1 MRVDKQT
8 VVFAGVCLFLL
19 SYFMMLFDFPNLLT
33 VIIGTFIC
41 FILLFRQK
49 SFRFNTGTCLLSIT
63 ITSYFIIRY
72 GFAEAIVMGL
82 PYVGILMYVLAN
94 YLACEIKTK
103 EKSEQLFFIIL
114 FTIVLGYTI
123 HGFLNSYMYLEGYRA
138 KAGRRWYDFWMHI
151 YLPATE
157 HVIYF
162 LPVLSLIF
170 PAIVYFRKNK
180 ILNSLVLISSIFFI
194 YFSWISNSRMPIFIF
209 PLIFAAQL
217 FLYVLLEWEKVK
229 TIVLKRKHL
238 FIGICV
244 SIILGLLLFIV
255 IDNPVMYALK
265 VKLGRHGGVFG
276 SIRFVAQRLALQ
288 QLFDYPMGGSH
299 MDLGMINYAHN
310 TWLDMANRAGLIP
323 FFAFT
328 TYTFWTIY
336 EMIVW
341 LGKKEISLRR
351 KLMIAGVYGAFF
363 LYYTVE
369 RGIDNSM
376 HFMTPWFFI
385 NGMVHGELSVIKE
398 NKRE

>member
-49 SFRFNTGTCLLSIT
+49 SFRFDIGTCLLSIT
-63 ITSYFIIRY
+63 IVSYFIIRY

-103 EKSEQLFFIIL
+103 EKSEQLFSIIL

-138 KAGRRWYDFWMHI
+138 ATGRRWYDFWMHI

-162 LPVLSLIF
+162 LPVLSLIL
-170 PAIVYFRKNK
+170 PAIVFFRKNK
-180 ILNSLVLISSIFFI
+180 ILNSFVLISSIFFV

-217 FLYVLLEWEKVK
+217 FLYVLLDWEKVK
-229 TIVLKRKHL
+229 TIVLKRKKL
-238 FIGICV
+238 FIGVCAG
-244 SIILGLLLFIV
+244 IILGLLLFVV

-299 MDLGMINYAHN
+299 MNLGMINYAHN

-328 TYTFWTIY
+328 AYTFWTIY
-336 EMIVW
+336 EMIIW
-341 LGKKEISLRR
+341 LSKKEISIRR
-351 KLMIAGVYGAFF
+351 KLMFAGVYGAFF

-385 NGMVHGELSVIKE
+385 NGMVHGELSAIKE